1 MALQLKTNVW
11 LEVKDFLII
20 CIGLLGYAVGF
31 KCFLV
36 PHEITPGGTTGLGA
50 VIFYATG
57 WWKVEYTFFL
67 ANSILLAI
75 AAKVLSV
82 RFALKTIMAVAVLTL
97 QLWGV
102 EEGLKYLWDTNPDLF
117 LNHHNDRVNLPIL
130 VENAFMSCIFGA
142 GIIGMGMGLVFLR
155 NGSTGGTDVIAAMI
169 NKYRDMSLGTLIL
182 LSDVGI
188 ITSSLFLPNGNLQSL
203 LYGYTTLIIMSGMI
217 DYVVNSGRKSV
228 QFLIFSDRYEDIAS
242 AINELHRGVTVLS
255 GKGWYTKQERKVL
268 VVLAKKRE
276 STTIFRIIQTI
287 DPGAFVSQTLA
298 HGVFGYGFD
307 KIKVKPKA
315 DKGKKL
321 AATATAT
328 AITPPADFVETTTTE
343 AETSTTPVADA
354 ATPTAET
361 LTVETPS
368 QT

>member
-1 MALQLKTNVW
+1 M
-11 LEVKDFLII
+11 
-20 CIGLLGYAVGF
+20 
-31 KCFLV
+31 
-36 PHEITPGGTTGLGA
+36 
-50 VIFYATG
+50 
-57 WWKVEYTFFL
+57 
-67 ANSILLAI
+67 
-75 AAKVLSV
+75 
-82 RFALKTIMAVAVLTL
+82 
-97 QLWGV
+97 
-102 EEGLKYLWDTNPDLF
+102 
-117 LNHHNDRVNLPIL
+117 
-130 VENAFMSCIFGA
+130 
-142 GIIGMGMGLVFLR
+142 
-155 NGSTGGTDVIAAMI
+155 
-169 NKYRDMSLGTLIL
+169 
-182 LSDVGI
+182 
-188 ITSSLFLPNGNLQSL
+188 
-203 LYGYTTLIIMSGMI
+203 
-217 DYVVNSGRKSV
+217 
-228 QFLIFSDRYEDIAS
+228 
-242 AINELHRGVTVLS
+242 
-255 GKGWYTKQERKVL
+255 L